1 MPSHIDILDEKESLA
16 KPFVASIA
24 LHASVGL
31 LLIFFTIYEQQHKV
45 LWGFQNAGGG
55 PGSVAISTTKS
66 IPLPQ
71 RSGHLNP
78 LASDTESRLPVP
90 PKPQPQPRA
99 KPAEPD
105 AIPLRSRM
113 RERPLREETSP
124 TRYRPE
130 RIERPNQIYSHD
142 APALV
147 SNMIAKT
154 GSGEI
159 GVGPNGPLGTECGA
173 YATQI
178 QQLVAS
184 KWRTSDID
192 SHIQTAPPA
201 IFSFNLHRDGSI
213 DGLARKQTSGNY
225 QIDTTAQRALVEAT
239 PFPPI
244 SCGSGGGS
252 IEFWFQLKR

>member
-1 MPSHIDILDEKESLA
+1 MPGHTDILDEKESLA

-31 LLIFFTIYEQQHKV
+31 LLIFFTIYEQHNKV
-45 LWGFQNAGGG
+45 VWGFQNAGGG
-55 PGSVAISTTKS
+55 PGSVAISATKS
-66 IPLPQ
+66 LPLPQ
-71 RSGHLNP
+71 RSGHVNP
-78 LASDTESRLPVP
+78 LASDTESRLPP
-90 PKPQPQPRA
+90 MPKQQPQARPKPP
-99 KPAEPD
+99 EPD
-105 AIPLRSRM
+105 AIPLRSRL
-113 RERPLREETSP
+113 RDRPLREDTAP
-124 TRYRPE
+124 TRYRPD

-184 KWRTSDID
+184 KWRTNEID
-192 SHIQTAPPA
+192 ARIQTAPPA
-201 IFSFNLHRDGSI
+201 IFSFNLHRDGTI
-213 DGLARKQTSGNY
+213 DSLARKQTSGNY
-225 QIDTTAQRALVEAT
+225 QIDTTAQRALAESA

-244 SCGSGGGS
+244 SCGSNGGI